1 MSGNG
6 HGELSPTEH
15 RTQRVSHV
23 WSVETIEDIQRK
35 AQLGRYVMGA
45 FSTTRRLPNFDDLT
59 FIPCTLSRVPL
70 EGYRERCETT
80 TVLGTRSSSPVAL
93 STPVCISGMSFGALS
108 GNAKEALGRA
118 ATLVGT
124 STTTG
129 DGGMHHRERDA
140 LEDARLPGRR
150 RATTATTRTT

>member
-1 MSGNG
+1 MNGDRNGNTDG
-6 HGELSPTEH
+6 QELSPTIH
-15 RTQRVSHV
+15 RTQRISHV
-23 WSVETIEDIQRK
+23 WSVDTIEDIQRK

-45 FSTTRRLPNFDDLT
+45 FSTTRRLPSFDDLT

-70 EGYRERCETT
+70 EGYRERCETD
-80 TVLGTRSSSPVAL
+80 TVLGTRSENPVTL

-118 ATLVGT
+118 ATIVGT

-129 DGGMHHRERDA
+129 DGGMHQR
-140 LEDARLPGRR
+140 
-150 RATTATTRTT
+150 